1 MFFNDHSYIF
11 QSKEFASVCER
22 STDFHF
28 PSFEQQLSNIE
39 DCLQQA
45 NQARS
50 TASMSL
56 DSNSITSR
64 QSDTSLEVN
73 IKTNFVLEI

>member
-1 MFFNDHSYIF
+1 MF
-11 QSKEFASVCER
+11 KEFASVCER

-28 PSFEQQLSNIE
+28 PSLEQQLSNIE

-50 TASMSL
+50 AASNNL
-56 DSNSITSR
+56 DTHSITSKH
-64 QSDTSLEVN
+64 SDASLEVN
-73 IKTNFVLEI
+73 E

>member
-1 MFFNDHSYIF
+1 MSFSF
-11 QSKEFASVCER
+11 QCKEFASVCER

-28 PSFEQQLSNIE
+28 PSFEHQLSSIE

-50 TASMSL
+50 TASASL
-56 DSNSITSR
+56 DSHSVTSKH
-64 QSDTSLEVN
+64 SDSSLEVSEN
-73 IKTNFVLEI
+73 RSVKSLETKEYS